1 MLRLISIAV
10 LFAVSL
16 GIAQGAEEER
26 TVAGLSGTLLM
37 PDHRSSNSDLPVVLI
52 VAGSGPVDRNG
63 NIGSLENNSLK
74 FLAEGLAN
82 AGIASV
88 RYDKRGIG
96 KSSSVDISE
105 ANMLFSGNVTDGLAW
120 VDLLQKDPRFSKI
133 ILLGHSE
140 GALVVTLAAQQRE
153 QSRTKLKGVILLAG
167 AGSPAG
173 VLLKSQLLSA
183 GLSGALLQEAL
194 ETTDKLQSGKRVD
207 EISKELYGLFRPS
220 VQNYLIS
227 WFAIDP
233 AKEVALLKSP
243 VLIVSGGQDLQIEA
257 AEADKLADAASN
269 GQVVKIAAMN
279 HILKP
284 SVQERMQNFATYSRA
299 DLQLVPEL
307 IPALAAFIADQ
318 K

>member
-52 VAGSGPVDRNG
+52 VGGSGPVDRNG

-74 FLAEGLAN
+74 FIAEGLAN

-153 QSRTKLKGVILLAG
+153 QSRTKLKGIVLLAG

-173 VLLKSQLLSA
+173 VILKNQLLSA

-243 VLIVSGGQDLQIEA
+243 VLIVSGGRDLQIEA
-257 AEADKLADAASN
+257 AEADKLAHATSS
-269 GQVVKIAAMN
+269 GHVVKIEAMN

-299 DLQLVPEL
+299 DLELVPEL